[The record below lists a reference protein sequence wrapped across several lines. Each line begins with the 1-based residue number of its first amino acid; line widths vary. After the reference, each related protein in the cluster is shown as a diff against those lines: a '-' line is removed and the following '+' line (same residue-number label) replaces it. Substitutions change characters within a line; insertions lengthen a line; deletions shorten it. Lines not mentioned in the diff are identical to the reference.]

1 MDKIKSLTG
10 MPDYY
15 EDFQDDN
22 SKKIFYI
29 EDELKKIFN
38 LYNLKEFRT
47 PALEDSSLFSRSV
60 GNISDIVNKE
70 IYSFEDKNQKNISLR
85 PEGTAGIIRSIIQ
98 KKLDISSH
106 KLWYIGSMWRYERP
120 QKGRFRQ
127 FTQAGVEILGNE
139 EGTSEFE
146 MISIV
151 TSIVNKF
158 KLKNYVIKINHL
170 GNKKIKDSYCTALKK
185 FLENFK
191 DNIHPSDL
199 EKLEKNPLRILDS
212 KSQET
217 QTILKNAPSIKDFLD
232 KESYDLLKKIK
243 DTFSDIEI
251 DFNLVRGLDYYS
263 GFVFE
268 AKSSDLGAQ
277 DAILGGGRYDNLS
290 KDLGGKDLPA
300 IGMAIGIERLA
311 NLITIP
317 LKIEKRVSFIILTSN
332 LRQNAYKIANQLR
345 ETNNSVILD
354 ISLSDASLKAKLRR
368 ANKDNS
374 SYAIIIGEDEL
385 KNNKAIIKSLEN
397 EKNEQQSVSVEELLK
412 FYKSL

>member
-60 GNISDIVNKE
+60 GDISDIVNKE
-70 IYSFEDKNQKNISLR
+70 IYSFEDKNKKNISLR

-106 KLWYIGSMWRYERP
+106 KLWYIGPMWRYERP

-170 GNKKIKDSYCTALKK
+170 GNKKTKDSYCTALKK

-191 DNIHPSDL
+191 DNIHSSDL

-217 QTILKNAPSIKDFLD
+217 QRILKNAPSIKDFLD

-263 GFVFE
+263 GFVF
-268 AKSSDLGAQ
+268 
-277 DAILGGGRYDNLS
+277 
-290 KDLGGKDLPA
+290 
-300 IGMAIGIERLA
+300 
-311 NLITIP
+311 
-317 LKIEKRVSFIILTSN
+317 
-332 LRQNAYKIANQLR
+332 
-345 ETNNSVILD
+345 
-354 ISLSDASLKAKLRR
+354 
-368 ANKDNS
+368 
-374 SYAIIIGEDEL
+374 
-385 KNNKAIIKSLEN
+385 
-397 EKNEQQSVSVEELLK
+397 
-412 FYKSL
+412 

>member
-10 MPDYY
+10 MADYY

-151 TSIVNKF
+151 TSIAV
-158 KLKNYVIKINHL
+158 L
-170 GNKKIKDSYCTALKK
+170 
-185 FLENFK
+185 
-191 DNIHPSDL
+191 
-199 EKLEKNPLRILDS
+199 
-212 KSQET
+212 
-217 QTILKNAPSIKDFLD
+217 
-232 KESYDLLKKIK
+232 
-243 DTFSDIEI
+243 
-251 DFNLVRGLDYYS
+251 
-263 GFVFE
+263 
-268 AKSSDLGAQ
+268 
-277 DAILGGGRYDNLS
+277 
-290 KDLGGKDLPA
+290 
-300 IGMAIGIERLA
+300 
-311 NLITIP
+311 
-317 LKIEKRVSFIILTSN
+317 FI
-332 LRQNAYKIANQLR
+332 
-345 ETNNSVILD
+345 
-354 ISLSDASLKAKLRR
+354 
-368 ANKDNS
+368 
-374 SYAIIIGEDEL
+374 
-385 KNNKAIIKSLEN
+385 
-397 EKNEQQSVSVEELLK
+397 
-412 FYKSL
+412 